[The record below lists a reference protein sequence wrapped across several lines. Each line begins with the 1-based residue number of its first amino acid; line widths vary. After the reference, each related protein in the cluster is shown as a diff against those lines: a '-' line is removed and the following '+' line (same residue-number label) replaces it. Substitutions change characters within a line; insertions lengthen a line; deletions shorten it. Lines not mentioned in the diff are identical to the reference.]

1 MNHFWLCKN
10 RLVDETT
17 TQDFVKEVRGTRS
30 YGSAALEFA
39 YTAEG
44 IENGY
49 LSLGLS
55 PWDVAAGIVIVNE
68 VGGVT
73 TDIDGNKINMLE
85 KSSILTCNPILQDEI
100 ISFLQRGRK

>member
-1 MNHFWLCKN
+1 MLD
-10 RLVDETT
+10 RLIDEKTM
-17 TQDFVKEVRGTRS
+17 QNFVKKVRGTRT

-49 LSLGLS
+49 LSIGLA

-73 TDIDGNKINMLE
+73 SDIDGNEVNMLE
-85 KSSILTCNPILQDEI
+85 KTSENT
-100 ISFLQRGRK
+100 KYV